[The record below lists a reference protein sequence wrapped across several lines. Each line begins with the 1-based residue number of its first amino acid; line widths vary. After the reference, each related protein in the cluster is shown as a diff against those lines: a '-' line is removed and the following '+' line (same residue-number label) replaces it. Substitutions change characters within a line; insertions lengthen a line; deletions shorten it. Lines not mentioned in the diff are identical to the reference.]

1 MKKKKRKEKQRRTVK
16 KRNDFRSHSLSKYMH
31 WVILFLILPCLVA
44 TVHFKGCLRE
54 TLFVEK

>member
-1 MKKKKRKEKQRRTVK
+1 
-16 KRNDFRSHSLSKYMH
+16 MH

-54 TLFVEK
+54 TLFVEKCKEKKGKETEKKGKAMSP